1 MPDGTPRRIVSNNKL
16 KKLGWKSKTTLA
28 SGILNIQ
35 FFKKS
40 NLIFIRIFYKYSF
53 FSLRAF

>member
-28 SGILNIQ
+28 SGILKTYN
-35 FFKKS
+35 FFKKV
-40 NLIFIRIFYKYSF
+40 I
-53 FSLRAF
+53 